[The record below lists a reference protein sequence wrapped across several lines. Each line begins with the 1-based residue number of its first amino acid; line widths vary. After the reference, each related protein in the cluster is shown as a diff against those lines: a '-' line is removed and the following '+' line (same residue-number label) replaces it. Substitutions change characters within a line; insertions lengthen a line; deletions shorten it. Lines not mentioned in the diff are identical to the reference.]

1 MFSSEEER
9 VIWYKIDTTHSYK
22 IWCQEYGG
30 VKYYKI
36 QIQKKNYDG
45 TKTNFYK
52 QVRFA
57 KCTPPEDGEIIKIK
71 KGFED
76 VRENKND
83 KYNPIWEVVILDYEL
98 ENNDIVRE
106 QQAYE
111 TYQER
116 LSENDEVNIDEHFLD

>member
-1 MFSSEEER
+1 MTNEEEAY
-9 VIWYKIDTTHSYK
+9 IGYKINTNNTYK

-30 VKYYKI
+30 YKYYKI
-36 QIQKKNYDG
+36 QVQKKNYDG
-45 TKTNFYK
+45 TKVNFYK

-83 KYNPIWEVVILDYEL
+83 KYNPIWEVVITDYEL
-98 ENNDIVRE
+98 VDNDVVRDK
-106 QQAYE
+106 QAYE

-116 LSENDEVNIDEHFLD
+116 LSENEEVNIDENFLD